1 MAVPLPLFTNVT
13 PLGSAPLSVSVGGV
27 KPVVVTVNV
36 PGVPTVKVVL
46 LGLVM
51 AGKDGRSGCSLDY
64 ERIGHSSALHAA
76 DRD

>member
-1 MAVPLPLFTNVT
+1 MPAAGVPARVAVPLPLSVNVT
-13 PLGSAPLSVSVGGV
+13 PVGNVPLSVSVAGGV

-51 AGKDGRSGCSLDY
+51 AGKV
-64 ERIGHSSALHAA
+64 
-76 DRD
+76 